1 MKKNPKFLRT
11 VRHNKHP
18 IIMNPSYSEEF
29 EEYKLL
35 GEETLAKR
43 AKIIKNNS
51 KSAEKIA
58 LILEE
63 EASEKDQ
70 LKSQEDIYEEESI
83 YKKFTPAEDN
93 KIMPEFHKANWDK
106 KLTIID
112 KFNDE
117 RLRYFEKNYFTKKN

>member
-1 MKKNPKFLRT
+1 MPIKDLAESMKKNPKFLRT

-51 KSAEKIA
+51 KFAEKD
-58 LILEE
+58 
-63 EASEKDQ
+63 S
-70 LKSQEDIYEEESI
+70 SYFGRGSI
-83 YKKFTPAEDN
+83 
-93 KIMPEFHKANWDK
+93 
-106 KLTIID
+106 
-112 KFNDE
+112 
-117 RLRYFEKNYFTKKN
+117 